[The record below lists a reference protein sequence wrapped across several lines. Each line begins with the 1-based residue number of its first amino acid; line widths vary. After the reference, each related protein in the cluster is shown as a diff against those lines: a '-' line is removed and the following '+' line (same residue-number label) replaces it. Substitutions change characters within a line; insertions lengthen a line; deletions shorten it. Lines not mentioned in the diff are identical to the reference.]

1 MARKQSLDNSLR
13 TAFILPV
20 LLLSTYCQPA
30 AGAPSARRLVATR
43 VTTPPII
50 DGNPDDACWQEAAQ
64 ATGFSV
70 FTNADQLHPQPT
82 QGRVCFD
89 ADSIYVFLTC
99 HVKEMEKFRSR
110 LAQSG
115 TDFDYWKGGVVEI
128 FFDLNHDRKTYQ
140 QYLFHANGSSFVAL
154 PSDDLLKILNQDF
167 ITSKSVVTET
177 GYNIEVAIPL
187 AMLHLRPDTARIWGF
202 NLNRF
207 HDAYGET
214 MAQDVQFSSWN
225 STRGANFPTPGRF
238 GDLLADAELSRFY
251 WRVDFVREPQ
261 PGDKTIS
268 VRTENQ
274 TGRDFSGRL
283 TLSIT
288 RPDGREA
295 NLEERLELE
304 ADQAKD
310 VVLDHA
316 VSTQDAEARY
326 KISLSDSS
334 GRVCYLGGTETRDL
348 TPGDDWRPPPPTDQ
362 QTNDGYLLFARPY
375 TEPVLYKA
383 VPESEEIVS
392 SLSISACRGEFEPV
406 TFSIYPLT
414 DIESLEVTASGLQGP
429 DGSSIPAS
437 AIDIRK
443 VTYQSVW
450 KNIRAFTAVEHLLRT
465 FDILNLTEG
474 RTQRLWLT
482 ARIPDDA
489 APGRYSGTVSL
500 DTGESQARLP
510 LNVRVLPF
518 ELSEPDE
525 MAYFMY
531 FPGVGHRIYSNEDF
545 FRKIAADHRDHGMS
559 SFTIY
564 NTHYW
569 KDEDSQEPSLHLDT
583 RYPGYLHHAPYGVS
597 YAKMIEIL
605 QEAGIG
611 SRVPL
616 LEITNMSPSTRQ
628 VKELYEVYQ
637 ERNWPQVAFYIG
649 DEIDFP
655 ERIEA
660 ARRPLEALKRE
671 APNIKTAT
679 ALGAIGKEA
688 LGHMYDIWVGCSA
701 PEDVKECLAL
711 GKAPWT
717 YSCRQTHEIGPAFVR
732 HFFGRHPFKVGLK
745 GVGLWAYTHDE
756 VFFDRYVQLIKY
768 SEDLVFTPDMT
779 QIHGHI
785 YCEDNRIIPLVTWE
799 AVREGIDDYRYMLTL
814 KKIAESALAGAEES
828 ERTAGEAGM
837 KVLREITDGIN
848 PAYALD
854 DKKYG
859 RQWQVF
865 DDMDGFRAEI
875 IEAILAIDKCR

>member
-1 MARKQSLDNSLR
+1 MLQSLDKR
-13 TAFILPV
+13 IRIVTILPV
-20 LLLSTYCQPA
+20 LLLSTYCQPVGA
-30 AGAPSARRLVATR
+30 APSARRLVATR
-43 VTTPPII
+43 SDTPPAI
-50 DGNPDDACWQEAAQ
+50 DGKLEDACWQEAAQ

-70 FTNADQLHPQPT
+70 FTNPDQMHPQPT

-89 ADSIYVFLTC
+89 DDNIYVFLTC

-140 QYLFHANGSSFVAL
+140 QYLLHANGSSFVAL
-154 PSDDLLKILNQDF
+154 PSDDVLKILNQDF
-167 ITSKSVVTET
+167 MTSKSVVTET
-177 GYNIEVAIPL
+177 GYDIEVAIPL
-187 AMLHLRPDTARIWGF
+187 AMLHLRPDTAKIWGF

-207 HDAYGET
+207 HDAYDET
-214 MAQDVQFSSWN
+214 MAQDVMFSSWN
-225 STRGANFPTPGRF
+225 STRGADFPTPRRF
-238 GDLLADAELSRFY
+238 GDLVVDADMSRFY
-251 WRVDFVREPQ
+251 WQVDFVREPQ
-261 PGDKTIS
+261 PGDKTIR
-268 VRTENQ
+268 VRMENQ

-288 RPDGREA
+288 RPDGTKADYEKQLA
-295 NLEERLELE
+295 LE
-304 ADQAKD
+304 ADHAKE
-310 VVLDHA
+310 VLFEYL
-316 VSTQDAEARY
+316 VSVQDAEAKYR
-326 KISLSDSS
+326 IALSDSS

-348 TPGDDWRPPPPTDQ
+348 TPGDAWRPSLPGDQ
-362 QTNDGYLLFARPY
+362 KKKDGYLLFGRPY

-383 VPESEEIVS
+383 VPRSEDIVS
-392 SLSISACRGEFEPV
+392 SLSISACRGEFEPI
-406 TFSIYPLT
+406 TFSIYPLK
-414 DIESLEVTASGLQGP
+414 DIKSLKVSASGLKGP

-437 AIDIRK
+437 SIDIRK

-450 KNIRAFTAVEHLLRT
+450 KNIRAFTAVEHLLRE
-465 FDILNLTEG
+465 FDTLNLTQG

-489 APGRYSGTVSL
+489 PPGEYFGTVSL

-518 ELSEPDE
+518 DLSEPGD

-545 FRKIAADHRDHGMS
+545 FRKIVADQRDHGMT

-569 KDEDSQEPSLHLDT
+569 KDEGSQEPSLHLDM
-583 RYPGYLHHAPYGVS
+583 RYPGYLQHAPYGVS
-597 YAKMIEIL
+597 YARMIEIL

-611 SRVPL
+611 SSAPL
-616 LEITNMSPSTRQ
+616 LEITSMSPSTRE
-628 VKELYEVYQ
+628 VKELYDVYQ
-637 ERNWPQVAFYIG
+637 ERNWPRVAFYIG
-649 DEIDFP
+649 DEIEFP

-660 ARRPLEALKRE
+660 ARKPLEALKKE

-679 ALGAIGKEA
+679 ALGAIGKAA
-688 LGHMYDIWVGCSA
+688 LGHMYDIWVGCTA

-717 YSCRQTHEIGPAFVR
+717 YSCRQTHEIGTAFVR

-745 GVGLWAYTHDE
+745 GVGLWAYTHDK
-756 VFFDRYVQLIKY
+756 VFFDRYVQLIRY
-768 SEDLVFTPDMT
+768 SEDLVFTSDMT
-779 QIHGHI
+779 QLHGHI
-785 YCEDNRIIPLVTWE
+785 YCENNQIIPLVTWE

-814 KKIAESALAGAEES
+814 KEVAESALASADEDW
-828 ERTAGEAGM
+828 RAAGEAGLA
-837 KVLREITDGIN
+837 VLEEITDGIN
-848 PAYALD
+848 PEYALD

-865 DDMDGFRAEI
+865 EDMDGYRAQI
-875 IEAILAIDKCR
+875 IEAILTIEKSR